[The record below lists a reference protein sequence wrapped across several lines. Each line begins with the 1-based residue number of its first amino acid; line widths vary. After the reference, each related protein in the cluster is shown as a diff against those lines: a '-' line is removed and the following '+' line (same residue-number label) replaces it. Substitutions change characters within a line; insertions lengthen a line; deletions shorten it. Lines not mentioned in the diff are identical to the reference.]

1 MSDDYVESGYSII
14 AREIYNIDQARNKYA
29 AIKLRITGNHFSMN
43 MIDKL
48 RETLNPFRN
57 GACKVGIE
65 YRNRDA
71 ICMLD
76 LGDNWRVTVNDK
88 LLDLLRNSLGNDN
101 VFIEY
106 NYVLVNKL

>member
-1 MSDDYVESGYSII
+1 VSDDYVESGYSII